1 MTSTT
6 GSAASTFSDDDQ
18 NNGKI
23 KPVETPTCQQKLKK
37 MVVRTVVSFIMMG
50 ASLYFINVYQHF
62 AWLLIVVALQCFVFR
77 ELVTLRYKESREK
90 DIPLFRTLQWM
101 WFIGAMFWSYSSAW
115 LKAPMNFFP
124 FLNSLKQNIRNSKY
138 LTDEWAVFDL
148 FYFVMYSIIIVVT
161 VMSFRIG
168 PKNKDKTI
176 TKEMINLRFSYQLK
190 QLSWTILTVG
200 FVVLQL
206 KCMVYTA
213 HAGLIWCIF
222 PGSMI
227 MMNDTAA

>member
-1 MTSTT
+1 
-6 GSAASTFSDDDQ
+6 
-18 NNGKI
+18 
-23 KPVETPTCQQKLKK
+23 
-37 MVVRTVVSFIMMG
+37 
-50 ASLYFINVYQHF
+50 
-62 AWLLIVVALQCFVFR
+62 
-77 ELVTLRYKESREK
+77 
-90 DIPLFRTLQWM
+90 
-101 WFIGAMFWSYSSAW
+101 
-115 LKAPMNFFP
+115 
-124 FLNSLKQNIRNSKY
+124 
-138 LTDEWAVFDL
+138 
-148 FYFVMYSIIIVVT
+148 MYSIIIVVT